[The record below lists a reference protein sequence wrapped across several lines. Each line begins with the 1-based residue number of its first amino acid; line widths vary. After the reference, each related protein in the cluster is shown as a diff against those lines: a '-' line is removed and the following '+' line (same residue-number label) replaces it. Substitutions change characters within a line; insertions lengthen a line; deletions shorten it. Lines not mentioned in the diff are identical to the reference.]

1 MHLPLMEKLAE
12 RFDEV
17 FARVNMN
24 WLKLQ
29 RPEERIALS
38 SLPSSKLFVRPAIRP
53 AERVEHDHLASLGIM
68 QTNQPDVRHLELAL
82 VSHHERNDVV
92 LAARDLQR
100 PFVPG
105 VL

>member
-17 FARVNMN
+17 FARVDMK
-24 WLKLQ
+24 WFELQ
-29 RPEERIALS
+29 RTEERIALG
-38 SLPSSKLFVRPAIRP
+38 SLPSSKLFIRPAIRP
-53 AERVEHDHLASLGIM
+53 AERVEHDHLAGLRIA
-68 QTNQPDVRHLELAL
+68 QTNQPNVRHLEFTLIG
-82 VSHHERNDVV
+82 HHERNDVV

-100 PFVPG
+100 PLVAA